1 MNNLLNDFIHM
12 KNIYL
17 LLLSFAFSGSVFSQD
32 FSKNLTAARSSYS
45 SSNLTDARFAMEQ
58 MLRDLDVAI
67 GKEVLKLL
75 PEKMDAL
82 PANIKEDNVTGS
94 GNAAGLFV
102 HRTYGTA
109 QKKANI
115 DIVNNSPL
123 INSLT
128 ALLSMPF
135 VGAAKDANQKIVKVQ
150 GYKAILTRN
159 ENSDTGKTG
168 YDLQVPMN
176 NTLLTFTMDDAAEAD
191 VLRLANDIPLG
202 KIAQMAQ

>member
-1 MNNLLNDFIHM
+1 M
-12 KNIYL
+12 KKIFFLFL
-17 LLLSFAFSGSVFSQD
+17 LLTVSITTFSQE

-45 SSNLTDARFAMEQ
+45 SSNLSDARFAMEQ
-58 MLRDLDVAI
+58 MLRDLDAAI
-67 GKEVLKLL
+67 GKEILKVL

-94 GNAAGLFV
+94 GNATGLFV
-102 HRTYGTA
+102 HRTYGAA
-109 QKKANI
+109 QKKVNI
-115 DIVNNSPL
+115 DIINNSPM

-135 VGAAKDANQKIVKVQ
+135 IGAAQDANQKIVKVQ
-150 GYKAILTRN
+150 GYKGILTKN

-168 YDLQVPMN
+168 YDLQIPMN
-176 NTLLTFTMDDAAEAD
+176 NTLLTFTIDDAAEAD
-191 VLRLANDIPLG
+191 VLRLANNIPLA